1 MTFDTSHL
9 GVAAAQGVGSVTLM
23 LEQQMLAG
31 PLVLRVAGG
40 AQLTQCASMGVVM
53 AAGAIG
59 GQIGEPRL
67 RQGRF
72 RGRQLVTAP
81 TLDRCMRALEHETTV
96 AVVLEI
102 DLPSG
107 PALLVVTTLA
117 IVLECRAMGIG
128 VAVQALFAYPGQ
140 QERRR

>member
-1 MTFDTSHL
+1 
-9 GVAAAQGVGSVTLM
+9 
-23 LEQQMLAG
+23 
-31 PLVLRVAGG
+31 
-40 AQLTQCASMGVVM
+40 MGVVM
-53 AAGAIG
+53 ATGAIG
-59 GQIGEPRL
+59 GQIGELRL
-67 RQGRF
+67 CKGRF
-72 RGRQLVTAP
+72 RGRRLVAAP
-81 TLDRCMRALEHETTV
+81 AVERCVRAVEHEAAV

-102 DLPSG
+102 HLPSD